1 MEVPCCRDRTVPPPL
16 SDETIYTRPLTN
28 RSHLRSCS
36 SIGRTTGSYR
46 WKYLRTSECSVDT
59 QFGNAAHQVAA
70 TVACISIRRSLL
82 AVAEKSC
89 RSILFIDLK
98 YAIESVMPC
107 SALSSCMVWWTGKV
121 SSERRDGMIVSLYK
135 GKGSKAQRQ
144 SVAAV
149 AKCRFFRHQA
159 RRLQTFLSVTSKLHV
174 YYLLRRMV

>member
-1 MEVPCCRDRTVPPPL
+1 M
-16 SDETIYTRPLTN
+16 
-28 RSHLRSCS
+28 
-36 SIGRTTGSYR
+36 
-46 WKYLRTSECSVDT
+46 DT

-135 GKGSKAQRQ
+135 GKGTKAECSSCRQ
-144 SVAAV
+144 MSLLSAPGKAFANVFKRHLKTTCILFTAAYG
-149 AKCRFFRHQA
+149 
-159 RRLQTFLSVTSKLHV
+159 VTDN
-174 YYLLRRMV
+174 